1 MGLVTAVEEGHGGGS
16 RTEYSYR
23 ADGKPERVATG
34 GFIYTFFEYDDYGR
48 QTAINDPSAG
58 RRERAYDASGRIACE
73 TDARGKSVSCTYDD
87 KGRIIRRV
95 IDNGTI
101 FEYTYDR
108 HSNLIEMKTNGVVT
122 RTYTYDEHSRLISMT
137 ESDYSKTWAYD
148 GKNVESVTY
157 FLNNSQICKEQYSRT
172 LGTTT
177 TVTINNGT
185 QVWRLIGED
194 EKGQPT
200 KIGFGSLTQQL
211 SFDLTGR
218 VTGRKVRYGNF

>member
-1 MGLVTAVEEGHGGGS
+1 MPRHVSTQTPMYQHIENKPKEPSLWYTLGG
-16 RTEYSYR
+16 
-23 ADGKPERVATG
+23 VIAT
-34 GFIYTFFEYDDYGR
+34 TFEYDDYGR

-101 FEYTYDR
+101 FEYTYDS

-137 ESDYSKTWAYD
+137 ESDYSKTWVYD
-148 GKNVESVTY
+148 TA
-157 FLNNSQICKEQYSRT
+157 
-172 LGTTT
+172 
-177 TVTINNGT
+177 
-185 QVWRLIGED
+185 
-194 EKGQPT
+194 
-200 KIGFGSLTQQL
+200 L
-211 SFDLTGR
+211 SFKI
-218 VTGRKVRYGNF
+218 KVET

>member
-1 MGLVTAVEEGHGGGS
+1 MSKFRRKNALSAFIHLTTHKVTHIFPYNYYKQCVFFPHHPHFHHFS
-16 RTEYSYR
+16 PISH
-23 ADGKPERVATG
+23 KP
-34 GFIYTFFEYDDYGR
+34 
-48 QTAINDPSAG
+48 P
-58 RRERAYDASGRIACE
+58 
-73 TDARGKSVSCTYDD
+73 
-87 KGRIIRRV
+87 
-95 IDNGTI
+95 
-101 FEYTYDR
+101 
-108 HSNLIEMKTNGVVT
+108 H
-122 RTYTYDEHSRLISMT
+122 
-137 ESDYSKTWAYD
+137 DYSKTWAYD
-148 GKNVESVTY
+148 GKNVESVAY

-211 SFDLTGR
+211 SFDLAGR

>member
-1 MGLVTAVEEGHGGGS
+1 
-16 RTEYSYR
+16 
-23 ADGKPERVATG
+23 
-34 GFIYTFFEYDDYGR
+34 
-48 QTAINDPSAG
+48 
-58 RRERAYDASGRIACE
+58 
-73 TDARGKSVSCTYDD
+73 
-87 KGRIIRRV
+87 
-95 IDNGTI
+95 
-101 FEYTYDR
+101 
-108 HSNLIEMKTNGVVT
+108 MKTNGVVT

-137 ESDYSKTWAYD
+137 ESDYSKMWAYD
-148 GKNVESVTY
+148 GINVESVAY

-211 SFDLTGR
+211 SFDLAGR